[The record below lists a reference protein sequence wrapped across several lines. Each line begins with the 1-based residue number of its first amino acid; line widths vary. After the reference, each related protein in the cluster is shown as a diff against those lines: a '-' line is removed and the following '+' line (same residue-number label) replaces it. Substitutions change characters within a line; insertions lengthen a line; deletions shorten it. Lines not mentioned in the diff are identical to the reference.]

1 MVYTPLDLRASAGQ
15 MYATAAD
22 VAWTIVARR
31 LGEAVAFGVA
41 STDIATHRAYRD
53 QWSVA
58 RCGFFAFGVTTISAL
73 ASPFVAGMRAAHV
86 AGGLGTVAGPLGILL
101 C

>member
-1 MVYTPLDLRASAGQ
+1 MVYTPLDLRATAGQ

-41 STDIATHRAYRD
+41 STDITAHRAYRD
-53 QWSVA
+53 QWRVA
-58 RCGFFAFGVTTISAL
+58 RCGFLVGGITTIASF

-86 AGGLGTVAGPLGILL
+86 TGATGTVAGPLGVLL

>member
-1 MVYTPLDLRASAGQ
+1 MVYTSLDLRATAGQ

-41 STDIATHRAYRD
+41 SNDITAHRAYRD
-53 QWSVA
+53 QWRA
-58 RCGFFAFGVTTISAL
+58 TRCGFYAFGGTTISAFV
-73 ASPFVAGMRAAHV
+73 SPFVSGTGAVNV
-86 AGGLGTVAGPLGILL
+86 AGAAGTVAGLLGVFA

>member
-1 MVYTPLDLRASAGQ
+1 MVYTPLDLRATAGQ
-15 MYATAAD
+15 MCATAAD

-41 STDIATHRAYRD
+41 STDITAHRAYRN
-53 QWSVA
+53 QVRVV
-58 RCGFFAFGVTTISAL
+58 RCGFFAFVTTISAFV
-73 ASPFVAGMRAAHV
+73 SPFVSGMRAVNV
-86 AGGLGTVAGPLGILL
+86 AGGLGTVAGPLGVLV

>member
-1 MVYTPLDLRASAGQ
+1 MVYTPLDLRATAEQ
-15 MYATAAD
+15 MCATAD

-31 LGEAVAFGVA
+31 LGEAVA
-41 STDIATHRAYRD
+41 STDITAHRAYRN
-53 QWSVA
+53 QWRVA
-58 RCGFFAFGVTTISAL
+58 RRGFLVGGITATSSF

-86 AGGLGTVAGPLGILL
+86 TGATGTVAGPLGVLV

>member
-1 MVYTPLDLRASAGQ
+1 MVYTPLDLRATAGQ

-31 LGEAVAFGVA
+31 LGEAVA
-41 STDIATHRAYRD
+41 STDITAHRAYRN
-53 QWSVA
+53 QWRA
-58 RCGFFAFGVTTISAL
+58 TRCGFFAFSATTISAFV
-73 ASPFVAGMRAAHV
+73 SPFVAGMRAVNV
-86 AGGLGTVAGPLGILL
+86 AGATGMIVGPLSIYA

>member
-1 MVYTPLDLRASAGQ
+1 MVYTPLDLRATAGQ

-41 STDIATHRAYRD
+41 STDVTAHRAYRD

-58 RCGFFAFGVTTISAL
+58 RCGFFAFGVTTIA
-73 ASPFVAGMRAAHV
+73 AFVSPFVSSMRAVNV
-86 AGGLGTVAGPLGILL
+86 AGATGTVAGPLGVLV

>member
-1 MVYTPLDLRASAGQ
+1 MVYTPLDLRATAGQ

-41 STDIATHRAYRD
+41 STDITAHRAYRN

-58 RCGFFAFGVTTISAL
+58 RCGFLHLVQRLYLHWFLRLSQE
-73 ASPFVAGMRAAHV
+73 
-86 AGGLGTVAGPLGILL
+86 
-101 C
+101 